1 MYIYIRIYITIYTYS
16 RNLHL
21 QRRRVA
27 HVWCFQATK
36 NEADCNRKKTYVL
49 ASQIGYKV
57 EVPRVNTYSIFT
69 LLNTYSIFTLLNTCI
84 YIYIYMYIYMY
95 LAQDKRPV
103 VCCLGPTYKN
113 IVLHYKGAS
122 TPSARIFAAALTTC
136 CWPSRSM
143 VKDMQENT

>member
-1 MYIYIRIYITIYTYS
+1 MFI
-16 RNLHL
+16 

-69 LLNTYSIFTLLNTCI
+69 LLNTCI

-103 VCCLGPTYKN
+103 VCCLGPTYKQ
-113 IVLHYKGAS
+113 LS
-122 TPSARIFAAALTTC
+122 
-136 CWPSRSM
+136 
-143 VKDMQENT
+143 